1 MKYEIIGSSVPV
13 VEFELQK
20 DEKIFS
26 QSGGLAWMD
35 QSIEMDTNMRG
46 GIAKSLTRMFGG
58 ESIFMST
65 FRATQDS
72 SRIAFASGFVGDVL
86 PMDVSSPI
94 IVQKT
99 AFLCAQ
105 DSVQLNMV
113 FTKKI
118 SSGLF
123 GGEGFVLQKLSGTGL
138 AFLEVDGNVREII
151 LQPGQVLKVDSGHIA
166 AFEESVSYEIQVVN
180 GVKNMLFGGEGIFFA
195 VLRGPGKVWL
205 QTMNIHDLANKI
217 IPYIPVKTN

>member
-20 DEKIFS
+20 GEKIYS

-35 QSIEMDTNMRG
+35 QSISMDTNMRG

-65 FRATQDS
+65 FSATQDS

-86 PMDVSSPI
+86 PMDVSKPI

-113 FTKKI
+113 FTKRF

-123 GGEGFVLQKLSGTGL
+123 GGEGFVLQKLSGSGL
-138 AFLEVDGNVREII
+138 AFLEVDGNVREIT
-151 LQPGQVLKVDSGHIA
+151 LEPGQVLKVDSGHIA

-217 IPYIPVKTN
+217 IPYIPVKSN